1 MKKDLTN
8 VDIYA
13 IVQELQ
19 GEIVN
24 GILDKAFLID
34 SQGGKELILKIHV
47 PDEGAKEVAIGIGT
61 YKYITLTE
69 YNREKPKNPP
79 SFAMLLRKYL
89 KNTRITSVEQHNF
102 DRIVKITFQWK
113 DNIYKLIV
121 ELFGEGNVIL
131 LDSEDRIIL
140 PLKMERWSSREII
153 PKEIYKYPP
162 QRDLTPFNLEYSIA
176 YEIFRDKFKDDKN
189 KKTECVRVISRIFG
203 LAGTYA
209 EEICYIAGVDK
220 KTVNL
225 SEEEIEKLYNGCR
238 EFFKRM
244 FQDRKPHIV
253 LKDGGYFDVSP
264 VELIRYKDY
273 EKKYYE
279 KFINA
284 VDDYFS
290 QYIAKKVVEE
300 VESKLQKIIKKQE
313 RILESQM
320 ETLKKYEKTAQENQ
334 IKGDLIYANYNVVD
348 EILNA
353 LRQARERMDWAEIKK
368 IIKENRDN
376 PLLSKIVSI
385 REKSGEVVL
394 RLSADYGEGVIER
407 DIVLDI
413 RKNAFENAEEYYSR
427 SKKFKSKMEGVKK
440 AIELSREKLERL
452 KREGELE
459 QKLIKEME
467 KKSLVKKKRKKRK
480 WYEKFKWTVI
490 EGYLILAGKDA
501 TTNEILIKRY
511 TDDKD
516 IVFHTLMEGAPFTVI
531 KMDRDIGELEEEKR
545 ERLLWETA
553 RFAASHSRAWKL
565 GLGNTDVYWVR
576 PEQISKT
583 AESGEYLKKGAFM
596 IRGRRNFIRSV
607 PLGLCIGIL
616 EYEGEKK
623 LTTAPPETAK
633 NFEKY
638 VMIKPARRK
647 KGELIKELKEIFKD
661 YDVDDEDIL
670 RVLPPGESDIVRE
683 H

>member
-19 GEIVN
+19 GEILK
-24 GILDKAFLID
+24 GLLDKAFLID
-34 SQGGKELILKIHV
+34 SQGGKELILKVHV
-47 PDEGAKEVAIGIGT
+47 PDEGAKEVVIGVGT

-89 KNTRITSVEQHNF
+89 KNTRIINVEQHNF

-113 DNIYKLIV
+113 EKIFKLIV

-140 PLKMERWSSREII
+140 PLKIERWSSREII
-153 PKEIYKYPP
+153 PKEIYRYPP
-162 QRDLTPFNLEYSIA
+162 QRDLTPFNLEHSF
-176 YEIFRDKFKDDKN
+176 EIFKSKFSEDKN
-189 KKTECVRVISRIFG
+189 KKSECVRVISRIFG
-203 LAGTYA
+203 IAGIYA
-209 EEICYIAGVDK
+209 EEICHIAGVDK
-220 KTVNL
+220 KTVNP
-225 SEEEIEKLYNGCR
+225 SEEEIEKLYNGCK
-238 EFFKRM
+238 EFFNRM

-253 LKDGGYFDVSP
+253 LKDGDYFDVSP
-264 VELIRYKDY
+264 VELIKYRDY
-273 EKKYYE
+273 EKRYYE
-279 KFINA
+279 RFINA

-290 QYIAKKVVEE
+290 RNISKKIVEE
-300 VESKLQKIIKKQE
+300 VESKLQRMIKKQE
-313 RILESQM
+313 RILESQI
-320 ETLKKYEKTAQENQ
+320 ETLKKYEKIAQENQ
-334 IKGDLIYANYNVVD
+334 IKGDLIYANYNIVD
-348 EILNA
+348 EILKV
-353 LRQARERMDWAEIKK
+353 LRQARERMDWEEIKR

-376 PLLSKIVSI
+376 PLLSRILSI
-385 REKSGEVVL
+385 REKSGEIVL
-394 RLSADYGEGVIER
+394 RLSADYGEGVVER
-407 DIVLDI
+407 DITLDI

-427 SKKFKSKMEGVKK
+427 SKKFRSKMEGVKK
-440 AIELSREKLERL
+440 AIEMSKEKLERL
-452 KREGELE
+452 KREEEIEQELM
-459 QKLIKEME
+459 KEVE
-467 KKSLVKKKRKKRK
+467 KKTLVKKKRKKRK

-490 EGYLILAGKDA
+490 EGHLILAGKDA
-501 TTNEILIKRY
+501 TTNELLIKRY
-511 TDDKD
+511 TDSKD

-531 KMDRDIGELEEEKR
+531 KMDRDIEELEEEKR
-545 ERLLWETA
+545 EKLLMETA
-553 RFAASHSRAWKL
+553 RFAVSHSKAWKL

-583 AESGEYLKKGAFM
+583 AESGEYLKKGAFVV
-596 IRGRRNFIRSV
+596 RGKRNFIRSV
-607 PLGLCIGIL
+607 PLGLGIGIL
-616 EYEGEKK
+616 EYDGEKK
-623 LTTAPPETAK
+623 LTTAPPETVK
-633 NFEKY
+633 SFEKY
-638 VMIKPARRK
+638 VMLKPAKRK